1 MFGKPRMD
9 SSLSALGRRL
19 RLGVV
24 GGGPGSFIGVTHRAA
39 ARLDDRYE
47 LVASALSSNREI
59 SRAAG
64 LDLGVSHDRAY
75 PNWSELLQTEVVRD
89 DGADVIAIMTPNASH
104 FEIADAALDAGFD
117 VICDKPLT
125 SSLEDAQKLVKK
137 VRDTGLVFCLTH
149 NYSSYPMVRQA
160 RAMVRDGVI
169 GEIRQAQVEYI
180 QGFLP
185 PKADGDHEQLGW
197 RFDPDM
203 VGPSLVLGDI
213 GSHSHHLARYVTGLD
228 ITSVMAD
235 VGTNVPGRVV
245 DDYAGLLVRFENGAR
260 GTMWI
265 TSAAAGAEHGLAFR
279 VFGDEGGLEWHQEH
293 PNTLRHRQ
301 AGGFEHLITRRL
313 DGTLSPEAEHAS
325 RLVIGHP
332 EGFFEAFANLYADAA
347 DAIAAR
353 RTGTPVDPL
362 SMDFPTVLDGAK
374 GMKFIVASV
383 ESSRTGRWES
393 CRLDI

>member
-1 MFGKPRMD
+1 MN
-9 SSLSALGRRL
+9 SSLKALGRRL
-19 RLGVV
+19 RLAVV
-24 GGGPGSFIGVTHRAA
+24 GGGPGSFIGTTHRAA

-47 LVASALSSNREI
+47 LVAAALSSDRGR

-64 LDLGVSHDRAY
+64 LDLGVSRDRAY
-75 PNWSELLQTEVVRD
+75 PDWRELIHREVARED
-89 DGADVIAIMTPNASH
+89 CADVIAIMTPNASH
-104 FEIADAALDAGFD
+104 FEIADGALDAGFD

-125 SSLEDAQKLVKK
+125 STLKDAQKLVKK
-137 VRDTGLVFCLTH
+137 VRDTGLVFCLTY

-169 GEIRQAQVEYI
+169 GEIRQAQVEYV
-180 QGFLP
+180 QGYLP
-185 PKADGDHEQLGW
+185 PAADSDPEQLGW
-197 RFDPDM
+197 RFDPDT

-213 GSHSHHLARYVTGLD
+213 GSHSHHLASYVTGLD

-235 VGTNVPGRVV
+235 VGPSVPGRVV

-293 PNTLRHRQ
+293 PNTLRHRN
-301 AGGFEHLITRRL
+301 AGGFEHLMTRRI

-332 EGFFEAFANLYADAA
+332 EGFFEAFANLYRDAA
-347 DAIAAR
+347 DAIVAR
-353 RTGTPVDPL
+353 RTGTAVNPL

-374 GMKFIVASV
+374 GMKFIAASV
-383 ESSRTGRWES
+383 ESSRSGRWES
-393 CRLDI
+393 CHLDI

>member
-1 MFGKPRMD
+1 MNP
-9 SSLSALGRRL
+9 SLSALGRRLRL

-47 LVASALSSNREI
+47 IVASALSSDSDTSQAAGIALGI
-59 SRAAG
+59 SR
-64 LDLGVSHDRAY
+64 DRAY
-75 PNWSELLQTEVVRD
+75 ANWSDLIQTEVVRD
-89 DGADVIAIMTPNASH
+89 DGADVIAIMTPNSSH

-169 GEIRQAQVEYI
+169 GEVRQAQVEYI
-180 QGFLP
+180 QGWLP
-185 PKADGDHEQLGW
+185 PKADGDHELLGW
-197 RFDPDM
+197 RFDPDV

-213 GSHSHHLARYVTGLD
+213 GSHCHHLARYVTGLD

-279 VFGDEGGLEWHQEH
+279 VFGDEGGLEWHQED
-293 PNTLRHRQ
+293 PNTLRHRN
-301 AGGFEHLITRRL
+301 AGGFEHLMTRRI

-332 EGFFEAFANLYADAA
+332 EGLFEAFANLYTDAA

-362 SMDFPTVLDGAK
+362 SMDFPTVLDGAR